1 MTSNRTGLLFIP
13 ILMVVLTLAGT
24 AFADKAS
31 VSIEAPADVA
41 KGSEITI
48 RLTVTHSAS
57 SYFHHVEWLK
67 VWVNNQELTRWDYSA
82 SNRPEEATFTKEIKY
97 KVDGNVE
104 IKAEASCNIHGSKGP
119 AIWKVTTKE

>member
-13 ILMVVLTLAGT
+13 IFMVVLTFAGT

-82 SNRPEEATFTKEIKY
+82 SKRPEDTTFTKEIKY
-97 KVDGNVE
+97 KVDENIE
-104 IKAEASCNIHGSKGP
+104 IKSEASCNIHGSKGP
-119 AIWKVTTKE
+119 ATWKVTAKE

>member
-1 MTSNRTGLLFIP
+1 MGLLFIP
-13 ILMVVLTLAGT
+13 IFMVILTFAGT

-31 VSIEAPADVA
+31 VSIEAPADVT

-48 RLTVTHSAS
+48 RLTVTHSAN
-57 SYFHHVEWLK
+57 SYFHHVVWVK

-82 SNRPEEATFTKEIKY
+82 SKIPEDTTFTKEIKY
-97 KVDGNVE
+97 KVDENVE

-119 AIWKVTTKE
+119 ATWKVTTKE

>member
-1 MTSNRTGLLFIP
+1 MTSNRMGLLFIP
-13 ILMVVLTLAGT
+13 IFMVILTFAGT

-48 RLTVTHSAS
+48 RLTVTHSAN

-67 VWVNNQELTRWDYSA
+67 VWVNNQELTRWEYSA
-82 SNRPEEATFTKEIKY
+82 SKRPEEATFTKEIKY
-97 KVDGNVE
+97 KVDENVE

-119 AIWKVTTKE
+119 ATWKVTTKE